1 MTARE
6 WLKLVCSYNAAL
18 NARDL
23 QQHATRLMVEFP
35 ARAFEQATARKVA
48 DGLVL
53 GAGIDDLTTSL
64 RHHIGLAQPKQ
75 HRDEAEMM
83 GDAWRDYI
91 AKRLGEGGD
100 RAHLLSLLR
109 AYSPPGALRQSMADL
124 FPEEL
129 AAQDE
134 YDRDVARDKAR
145 AIAAAKAI
153 AAKVSRASAMPQ
165 PHGATTHTRPAPQ
178 VKPNFGAQ
186 LSAAQ
191 LARARENLARGG
203 AHERF

>member
-53 GAGIDDLTTSL
+53 GAGIDDLTASL
-64 RHHIGLAQPKQ
+64 RHHIGQTYLKQ
-75 HRDEAEMM
+75 HRDEAEIM

-91 AKRLGEGGD
+91 ARRLGKGAD

-109 AYSPPGALRQSMADL
+109 AYSPPNALRQSMADL
-124 FPEEL
+124 FPAEL

-134 YDRDVARDKAR
+134 YDREVARDKAR

-153 AAKVSRASAMPQ
+153 AAKVTRASAMPQ
-165 PHGATTHTRPAPQ
+165 PHGAKVKTRPAEA
-178 VKPNFGAQ
+178 KPPRFATMSDAD
-186 LSAAQ
+186 LAT
-191 LARARENLARGG
+191 ARAAAGVQTSKVQE
-203 AHERF
+203 